1 MNKMTNAFV
10 KKIML
15 FISTILLS
23 NIICAAQYQYFVNQA
38 TNQTLTA
45 PYVYYNYQPSPTMDR
60 AIKNLPDYSSVKKCA
75 TNNVTDAIIILKP
88 ILFYNPQSTILYG
101 DLNVMVYQARSKDQ
115 ANPDNFIKTMKI
127 SLWKVLQFDE
137 VTIGYY
143 VNEIYTELLKKL
155 TTKLNNIE
163 IDGNYPTNGSYCDF
177 LNSLKE
183 SRLNLNY

>member
-1 MNKMTNAFV
+1 MTNAFV

-15 FISTILLS
+15 FISAILLS

-45 PYVYYNYQPSPTMDR
+45 PYVYYNYQPSPAMDR

-101 DLNVMVYQARSKDQ
+101 DLNVMVYQTRSKDQ

-143 VNEIYTELLKKL
+143 VNEIYTELLNKL
-155 TTKLNNIE
+155 TSE
-163 IDGNYPTNGSYCDF
+163 IDSLKIDKNYPTDGSYCN
-177 LNSLKE
+177 LLSTLKE

>member
-1 MNKMTNAFV
+1 MTNAFV

-45 PYVYYNYQPSPTMDR
+45 PYVYYNYQPSLAMDR
-60 AIKNLPDYSSVKKCA
+60 AIKNLPSYSSVKKCA

-101 DLNVMVYQARSKDQ
+101 DLNVKVYQTRSKDQ
-115 ANPDNFIKTMKI
+115 VNPDNFIKTMKI

>member
-1 MNKMTNAFV
+1 MTNAFV

-45 PYVYYNYQPSPTMDR
+45 PYVYYNYQPSPAMDR
-60 AIKNLPDYSSVKKCA
+60 AVKNLPAYSSVKKCA

-183 SRLNLNY
+183 SRLKS

>member
-1 MNKMTNAFV
+1 MTNAFV

-45 PYVYYNYQPSPTMDR
+45 PYVYYNYQPSPAMDR
-60 AIKNLPDYSSVKKCA
+60 AIKNLPDYSSVKKCD

>member
-1 MNKMTNAFV
+1 MTNTFV

-45 PYVYYNYQPSPTMDR
+45 PYVYYNYQPSPAMDR

-101 DLNVMVYQARSKDQ
+101 DLNVKVYQTRSKDQ

-127 SLWKVLQFDE
+127 SLWKVVQYDE

-143 VNEIYTELLKKL
+143 INEIYTELLNKL
-155 TTKLNNIE
+155 TSE
-163 IDGNYPTNGSYCDF
+163 IDSLKIDKNHPTNGSYCD
-177 LNSLKE
+177 LLLSLIHI
-183 SRLNLNY
+183 

>member
-1 MNKMTNAFV
+1 MTNAFA

-45 PYVYYNYQPSPTMDR
+45 PYVYYNYQPSPAMDR

>member
-1 MNKMTNAFV
+1 MTNVFV

-45 PYVYYNYQPSPTMDR
+45 PYVYYNYQPSPAMDR

-101 DLNVMVYQARSKDQ
+101 DLNFMVYQARSKDQ

>member
-1 MNKMTNAFV
+1 MTNTFV

-45 PYVYYNYQPSPTMDR
+45 PYVYYNYQPSPAMDR

>member
-1 MNKMTNAFV
+1 MTNAFV

-15 FISTILLS
+15 FISAILLS

-45 PYVYYNYQPSPTMDR
+45 PYVYYNYQPSPAMDR

>member
-1 MNKMTNAFV
+1 MTNAFV
-10 KKIML
+10 KKIMF

-45 PYVYYNYQPSPTMDR
+45 PYVYYNYQPSPAMDR

-101 DLNVMVYQARSKDQ
+101 DLNFMVYQARSKDQ

>member
-1 MNKMTNAFV
+1 MTNAFV

-45 PYVYYNYQPSPTMDR
+45 PYVYYNYQPSPAMDR

-101 DLNVMVYQARSKDQ
+101 DLNVKVYQTRSKDQ
-115 ANPDNFIKTMKI
+115 ANPDNFIKKMKI
-127 SLWKVLQFDE
+127 SLWKVVKFDE
-137 VTIGYY
+137 VTISYY

-155 TTKLNNIE
+155 ITE
-163 IDGNYPTNGSYCDF
+163 IDSLKIDKNHPTNGSYCD
-177 LNSLKE
+177 LLSTLKE

>member
-1 MNKMTNAFV
+1 MTNAFV

-38 TNQTLTA
+38 TNQSLTS
-45 PYVYYNYQPSPTMDR
+45 PYQYYNYYPSPLIDK
-60 AIKNLPDYSSVKKCA
+60 AIENLPAYSNIKKCA
-75 TNNVTDAIIILKP
+75 SDDITDAILILKP

-101 DLNVMVYQARSKDQ
+101 DLNVKIYQARSKDQ
-115 ANPDNFIKTMKI
+115 ANPDNFIKIMKV
-127 SLWKVLQFDE
+127 SLWKVLRFDE

-143 VNEIYTELLKKL
+143 INEIYTDLLKQL
-155 TTKLNNIE
+155 TSE
-163 IDGNYPTNGSYCDF
+163 IDSLKIDKNYPTNGSYCN
-177 LNSLKE
+177 LLSTLKE